1 LNRCCEFIRTIGSL
15 QFATKEKKIV
25 LAADFAVR
33 RAPTRAMSP
42 PRAVTKPPLSMTTRS
57 ADVDLFSSS
66 SVKLLPVST
75 AQDPSAASR
84 KDPVIDEDS
93 AQVTSKMSSDEDN
106 SGDNGSGS
114 DHGSPKGVRAKKIT
128 PKAAAAVGSEEGI
141 VTAKS
146 SDALLGHVM
155 RHVERSMT
163 NFARNLLSRRNET
176 ASDRLVSARSYPP
189 QVTSKHSNASESY
202 TSTPQ
207 GTLEKGPMEPK
218 QCTVSTGE
226 QTMAQQICRCVFSLF
241 EESPGLPGALS
252 SSNHS
257 QRGVIGSAGCDVSGS
272 TVNDLSVSELLT
284 EGGQGRNEAPCG
296 AAVCNTSSSDRTL
309 SNTTTAVVRQLL
321 LQNVSERRKCQALS
335 MAAQYMY
342 QCNRDCSNLLKRLL
356 TVSKDRMQLSKS
368 TRTSSIGNDGR
379 KRRRGESGY
388 CNSKYDRVGLGR
400 RRKGCTL
407 SDIEDEEEEEEEILS
422 LNEEDDETRNEGRP
436 GTTESRRASPAP
448 HTPLSGPNVSSVPP
462 EHFYSFLEAL
472 LAVVSPS
479 AVIGAKEWILRKST
493 QDPQIER
500 TAQQSSKGPSKR
512 RRSQNLKSERGCT
525 AAGVASDKQAHSL
538 IFKIEEFEWRLL
550 SVLQELDRQQK
561 CTPGRHRRVSV

>member
-1 LNRCCEFIRTIGSL
+1 
-15 QFATKEKKIV
+15 
-25 LAADFAVR
+25 
-33 RAPTRAMSP
+33 
-42 PRAVTKPPLSMTTRS
+42 MTTRS

-75 AQDPSAASR
+75 AQDPPAASG
-84 KDPVIDEDS
+84 KDPVIGEDS
-93 AQVTSKMSSDEDN
+93 AQVTSKMSDDEDDI
-106 SGDNGSGS
+106 SDNDSGS
-114 DHGSPKGVRAKKIT
+114 DCGSLRGVRAKKIT

-155 RHVERSMT
+155 RHVERCMT
-163 NFARNLLSRRNET
+163 TFARNLLSKRSET
-176 ASDRLVSARSYPP
+176 ASDRPVSARSYPP
-189 QVTSKHSNASESY
+189 QVTSKHSNASECN

-207 GTLEKGPMEPK
+207 GTLEKGPIEPK
-218 QCTVSTGE
+218 ECTVSMGK
-226 QTMAQQICRCVFSLF
+226 QTLAQQICRCVFSLF
-241 EESPGLPGALS
+241 EESPGLPGDLS

-257 QRGVIGSAGCDVSGS
+257 HRSVIGSAGCDVSGS
-272 TVNDLSVSELLT
+272 TVIDLSVSALLT
-284 EGGQGRNEAPCG
+284 EGGQGRNEAPRK
-296 AAVCNTSSSDRTL
+296 AAVCNTPSSDRAL
-309 SNTTTAVVRQLL
+309 SNTTTAVLRQLL
-321 LQNVSERRKCQALS
+321 LHNVSERRKCQALS

-356 TVSKDRMQLSKS
+356 TVSKDRMQLSNS
-368 TRTSSIGNDGR
+368 TRASSIENDGR

-388 CNSKYDRVGLGR
+388 CNSKYDRVGQGR
-400 RRKGCTL
+400 RKKGCTF
-407 SDIEDEEEEEEEILS
+407 SDIEEDEEEEEEVLS
-422 LNEEDDETRNEGRP
+422 LNEEVDETRNEGRP

-448 HTPLSGPNVSSVPP
+448 HTPISGPSVSSVPP
-462 EHFYSFLEAL
+462 EHSYSFLEAL

-479 AVIGAKEWILRKST
+479 AVIGAKEWILRKYT
-493 QDPQIER
+493 QDPQIEK

-512 RRSQNLKSERGCT
+512 RRSQDLKSERGAT

-561 CTPGRHRRVSV
+561 CTPGRHRRVSVSVMTLLQY